1 MQIQKKVSI
10 KTCFVSKLVPSDDNA
25 INTFALTIPRLS
37 KLARKSLEGKAG
49 AYLLSREQR
58 LVHLQ
63 SR

>member
-1 MQIQKKVSI
+1 VY
-10 KTCFVSKLVPSDDNA
+10 KLVPSDDNA

-37 KLARKSLEGKAG
+37 KLACKSLEGKVG

-63 SR
+63 RR